1 MAAAVVAH
9 QDGRLLVCRRGTS
22 CLERRLQVVRN
33 LSEHAERLCC
43 TVWSSRSW
51 PRSLSLL
58 AVPAA
63 RAAPRCTGVHG
74 ADVHGRV
81 VVKFGRWSMVVGLSR
96 ASQFVS

>member
-1 MAAAVVAH
+1 MLYGLELAILAALAP
-9 QDGRLLVCRRGTS
+9 RR
-22 CLERRLQVVRN
+22 
-33 LSEHAERLCC
+33 
-43 TVWSSRSW
+43 
-51 PRSLSLL
+51 